1 MNTKEVKKSK
11 YAIVNAVV
19 VALNLGDYGKIEGF
33 VQKTVKVLE
42 REVDTLERN
51 IVNAEHNFQTSLSE
65 NTEKLEDAQQCVED
79 AYTNLNPDNLKT
91 NEAQRDYMET
101 YLERIDTAEGKVLG
115 IERSME
121 EEKERH
127 DENIKEFKEQ
137 IAVRKTRI
145 TRLTKGVTS

>member
-33 VQKTVKVLE
+33 VQKTVKTLE

-51 IVNAEHNFQTSLSE
+51 ILNAKHNFQTSLSE
-65 NTEKLEDAQQCVED
+65 NTESLEDAQQYVED

-91 NEAQRDYMET
+91 NEAQRDHMET
-101 YLERIDTAEGKVLG
+101 YLSRIDTAEGKVLG
-115 IERSME
+115 IEASMKKA
-121 EEKERH
+121 KELH
-127 DENIKEFKEQ
+127 DEEIENFKEQ
-137 IAVRKTRI
+137 ITVRKTRI